1 MMTRMTLLDP
11 PILGEDLASGLPIM
25 LIAMDMVGASCVF
38 LTVDME
44 GLIRVQYDKDVKTD
58 WRYSLEKRRWYDAS
72 IGVDAVLG
80 DDDG

>member
-1 MMTRMTLLDP
+1 MAEMTLLDP

-25 LIAMDMVGASCVF
+25 LIAMAMVADSCVF

-58 WRYSLEKRRWYDAS
+58 WRYSLEKRKWYDAS
-72 IGVDAVLG
+72 IGVDAVLQD